1 MAWLG
6 IGSEVKVAGEGV
18 KSALDSVGG
27 LAKSLRTAIT
37 GKNPDEEAKLEQMFA
52 ELDDKIN
59 AGQQALNMIAAQS
72 TSFFQ
77 SGWRP
82 AAGWLGVIG
91 LTYSTLGQP
100 MLIWLSDI
108 FGIPK
113 PPVVDT
119 GILVTL
125 LIQMLGLGTL
135 RTYERQLGVEKN

>member
-1 MAWLG
+1 MAWFG

-27 LAKSLRTAIT
+27 LAKSIRTAIT
-37 GKNPDEEAKLEQMFA
+37 GIDPDKQMEIEKIFA

-59 AGQQALNMIAAQS
+59 AGQQALNIIATQS

-82 AAGWLGVIG
+82 AAGLLGVIG
-91 LTYSTLGQP
+91 LAYSTLGQP

-108 FGIPK
+108 FGIPR
-113 PPVVDT
+113 PPIVDT
-119 GILVTL
+119 GILITL
-125 LIQMLGLGTL
+125 LVQMLGLGTL
-135 RTYERQLGVEKN
+135 RTYERKLGVDKN

>member
-1 MAWLG
+1 MGWFG
-6 IGSEVKVAGEGV
+6 IGSEVQVAGEGV
-18 KSALDSVGG
+18 KAALDSVGG
-27 LAKSLRTAIT
+27 LAKSIRTAIT
-37 GKNPDEEAKLEQMFA
+37 GVDPEKQMEIEKIFA

-59 AGQQALNMIAAQS
+59 AGQQALNIIAAQS

-91 LTYSTLGQP
+91 LAYSTLGQP

-108 FGIPK
+108 IGIPK

-119 GILVTL
+119 GILITL
-125 LIQMLGLGTL
+125 LVQMLGLGTL
-135 RTYERQLGVEKN
+135 RTYERKLGVEKN

>member
-1 MAWLG
+1 MAWFG

-27 LAKSLRTAIT
+27 LAKSIRTAIT
-37 GKNPDEEAKLEQMFA
+37 GIDPDKQMEIEKIFA

-59 AGQQALNMIAAQS
+59 AGQQALNIIATQS

-91 LTYSTLGQP
+91 LAYSTLGQP
-100 MLIWLSDI
+100 ILIWLSDI
-108 FGIPK
+108 FGIPR
-113 PPVVDT
+113 PPIVDT
-119 GILVTL
+119 GILITL
-125 LIQMLGLGTL
+125 LVQMLGLGTL
-135 RTYERQLGVEKN
+135 RTYERKLGVDKN